1 MATKKTFFSKVTT
14 KKDPFEKIVIK
25 DIVSKKMYE
34 FKKDF
39 CKNFKWLSDS
49 EEFVESNFT
58 FIERDENRFKF
69 KFSFLNEIF
78 DITYTV
84 SLDSE
89 TDKIKNISYY
99 RRNEDVSLIKHLA
112 NKYFKRFNKDYYD
125 NIHYIEKKAL
135 ELLGKPSSC
144 FWDVKELK
152 NDSTYICRKLKY
164 DNFNFNILKVKN
176 GKTYLIE
183 VENLLNN
190 SRFKEKDIY
199 FSFTENTKEFNLN
212 RIYDYIVEGGL
223 LNSNEEP
230 IELFNE
236 KIHIDEEYSGEF
248 NKLAL
253 KFIELKDLTL
263 NYTSSNESELRHF
276 IHILDKQIVEL
287 DESLLKMKEVI
298 ENNKD
303 SVLKEIQKENYEHAV
318 NILKNKK
325 ESLNKAKKAYQLTQ
339 SNNILSNLKV
349 KEIRSGMENKALESS
364 INHKSVED
372 FEYYI
377 IEE

>member
-14 KKDPFEKIVIK
+14 KKDPFEKIVVK

-99 RRNEDVSLIKHLA
+99 RRNEDFSLIRFLA
-112 NKYFKRFNKDYYD
+112 NKHFKKFNKDYYE
-125 NIHYIEKKAL
+125 NIHYIENKAL
-135 ELLGKPSSC
+135 ELLGKPSSF
-144 FWDVKELK
+144 FWDIKELK
-152 NDSTYICRKLKY
+152 NDSTYICRTLKY

-176 GKTYLIE
+176 GQTYLIE
-183 VENLLNN
+183 VENLLN
-190 SRFKEKDIY
+190 RYKLKEKDIY

-223 LNSNEEP
+223 LKSNEEP
-230 IELFNE
+230 IELFND

-263 NYTSSNESELRHF
+263 NYTSSNESELRNF

-349 KEIRSGMENKALESS
+349 KEIRLGMENKALESS

-377 IEE
+377 IE

>member
-14 KKDPFEKIVIK
+14 KKDPFEKIVVK
-25 DIVSKKMYE
+25 DILSSKMYE

-49 EEFVESNFT
+49 EEFIEKNFT

-69 KFSFLNEIF
+69 KFSFLNEVF

-89 TDKIKNISYY
+89 TDKVKSISYY

-112 NKYFKRFNKDYYD
+112 NKHFKRLNKDYYA
-125 NIHYIEKKAL
+125 NIFYIEKKAL
-135 ELLGKPSSC
+135 NLLGSPLSC
-144 FWDVKELK
+144 FWDIKEVK
-152 NDSTYICRKLKY
+152 NDSTYIRRTLKY
-164 DNFNFNILKVKN
+164 YNFNFNILKVKN
-176 GKTYLIE
+176 GQTYLIE

-190 SRFKEKDIY
+190 FKLKEKDIY
-199 FSFTENTKEFNLN
+199 FSFTENAKKLNLN

-223 LNSNEEP
+223 LTSNKEP

-236 KIHIDEEYSGEF
+236 KINIDEEYSGEF

-253 KFIELKDLTL
+253 KFIELNDLTL
-263 NYTSSNESELRHF
+263 NYTSSNEYELRNF
-276 IHILDKQIVEL
+276 IHILDKQIVKL
-287 DESLLKMKEVI
+287 DESLLKMEEVI
-298 ENNKD
+298 KNNKD
-303 SVLKEIQKENYEHAV
+303 SILKEIQKENYEYAV
-318 NILKNKK
+318 NILNNKK

-339 SNNILSNLKV
+339 SNNILSNLKI
-349 KEIRSGMENKALESS
+349 KEIRSEMEKKALESS
-364 INHKSVED
+364 IN
-372 FEYYI
+372 
-377 IEE
+377 